1 MPQQLKK
8 QIPRSCNRHHFCKAM
23 CHGQPTPPLCG
34 GPDCHCKDCEGPSPH
49 HPNPTPS
56 PQSPG
61 GTPSPSWVP
70 NPTPAHWSPNPTK
83 SPEGHTPSPSPAG
96 PHPTP
101 TPKSTTPSPSWVPNP
116 TPAHWSPN
124 PTKSPEGH
132 TPSPSPAGPHPTP
145 TPKSTTPSPSWVP
158 NPTPAHWSPNPT
170 KSPEGHTPSPSP
182 AGPHPTPTPKSP
194 LPTASPT
201 PVSLCK
207 RTLEAYSACG
217 GINSGSGDAQ
227 MAGSCCTDGFS
238 CVRSN
243 PYYWQCVPTSSPTPS
258 PKGYNPS
265 PTPSGPSPTPSPKGY
280 NPSPTPWGDSPT
292 PSPQGTTPS
301 SSPTPG
307 PGCKNTLEGYSA
319 CGGINSGSG
328 DAQMA
333 DSCCT
338 DGFSCV
344 RSNPYYWQC
353 VPTSFPTPSPEGY
366 NPSPTHWGDSPAP
379 SPNSYNP
386 SPTPWGDSPTPSP
399 NSYNPSP
406 THWGDSPT
414 PSPNSY
420 NPSPTHWGDSPTP
433 SPNSYNPSPTHWGD
447 SPTPSPNSY
456 NPSPT
461 HWGDSPTPSPNSYN
475 PSPTHWGDSPTPSP
489 NSYNPSPT
497 PWGDSPSPSPTPSSG
512 CKNTLDAYS
521 ACGGINSGSGD
532 AQMADSCCT
541 HGFSCVRSNPYYWQ
555 CVPTS
560 SPTSTPQGYVPSPTP
575 WSPTPHGDSP
585 TPHGDSPTPSPA
597 ATIAPTPFPTPAPVC
612 IPGQSTWCLAPGYGA
627 YVGVALDFNQYP
639 KITDYSAAAGWHP
652 ASYNLYVNFPLK
664 QGDKGLL
671 TYILP
676 QIAGLNAIALI
687 TVEPWGGLDSCTEQ
701 AAADLADLIHV
712 YELQGLTVL
721 IRFAHEMN
729 GRWGQQLSR
738 PQYSSSLLTA

>member
-1 MPQQLKK
+1 MPGMLMPQQLKK

-61 GTPSPSWVP
+61 G
-70 NPTPAHWSPNPTK
+70 
-83 SPEGHTPSPSPAG
+83 
-96 PHPTP
+96 
-101 TPKSTTPSPSWVPNP
+101 
-116 TPAHWSPN
+116 
-124 PTKSPEGH
+124 
-132 TPSPSPAGPHPTP
+132 
-145 TPKSTTPSPSWVP
+145 TPSPSWVP

-280 NPSPTPWGDSPT
+280 NPSPPPWGDSPT

-366 NPSPTHWGDSPAP
+366 NPSPTHWGDSPA
-379 SPNSYNP
+379 
-386 SPTPWGDSPTPSP
+386 
-399 NSYNPSP
+399 
-406 THWGDSPT
+406 
-414 PSPNSY
+414 
-420 NPSPTHWGDSPTP
+420 
-433 SPNSYNPSPTHWGD
+433 
-447 SPTPSPNSY
+447 
-456 NPSPT
+456 
-461 HWGDSPTPSPNSYN
+461 
-475 PSPTHWGDSPTPSP
+475 PSP